1 MSFVRYYCI
10 ANLSDVFMKYLLLFL
25 LIFLPG
31 LIFNA
36 ASQDI
41 SSLKVGK
48 NRRHANAYLNLN
60 EAQQRTNE
68 SVNFEYTAIALKSKQ
83 QLDFS
88 EFAIVSEGDTIY
100 FNNEIHA
107 PEGSDFFYS
116 TLIHFNKLRTDIN
129 LLHPEGIEGV
139 NLVLING
146 SGGDKKDKNKAPNY
160 EALNNCELPNLVQ
173 QSEWRSGLQP
183 PNYNRSFTIVE
194 NMIVHHS
201 AYSNNITD
209 YVQAV
214 RDIYIL
220 HTQENG
226 WSDIGYNYLV
236 APDGTLFAG
245 RDPGD
250 GPQDQV
256 LGAHFC
262 GSNATT
268 MGVCLL
274 GNFEVQDA
282 TEETYNTL
290 KELLAWKGFKNNL
303 NADAQNPHPL
313 DPNLGVIAGHRD
325 GCNTACPGQFV
336 YNRLPQIRDEVAAQI
351 AQCNG
356 EEPDNPDEP
365 DEPDEP
371 EEPETPEPE
380 EPEIPLV
387 TYTVYPNPV
396 KSNYE
401 INFVMDE
408 VDQETLEKIF
418 IYDSYG
424 KKIKWEGILY
434 QQDQITIY
442 LPQSLKTGVYYLHVL
457 RHRAPVL
464 RKFVVL

>member
-1 MSFVRYYCI
+1 
-10 ANLSDVFMKYLLLFL
+10 MKYFLLLL
-25 LIFLPG
+25 LTSLPAFT
-31 LIFNA
+31 FNA
-36 ASQDI
+36 TSQDI
-41 SSLKVGK
+41 SGLRIGE
-48 NRRHANAYLNLN
+48 NERHAIAYLNLN
-60 EAQQRTNE
+60 DAQQRTSE
-68 SVNFEYTAIALKSKQ
+68 SVDFKYTAIALKSKES
-83 QLDFS
+83 LNFS
-88 EFAIVSEGDTIY
+88 EFAIVSEDDTIY

-116 TLIHFNKLRTDIN
+116 TLIHFDDLRTAIN

-139 NLVLING
+139 YLVLING
-146 SGGDKKDKNKAPNY
+146 SGGNKKEKNKEPDY
-160 EALNNCELPNLVQ
+160 EARNNCELPNLVE
-173 QSEWRSGLQP
+173 QSEWRSGLP
-183 PNYNRSFTIVE
+183 APNYERSFTTVE

-220 HTQENG
+220 HTQVNN

-256 LGAHFC
+256 MGAHFC
-262 GSNATT
+262 RSNGTT

-274 GNFEVQDA
+274 GNFEMQDA
-282 TEETYNTL
+282 TEEAYTTL
-290 KELLAWKGFKNNL
+290 KDLLAWKGFKDNL

-313 DPNLGVIAGHRD
+313 NPNLGVIAGHRD
-325 GCNTACPGQFV
+325 NNLESCITACPGQFV

-351 AQCNG
+351 TQCSG
-356 EEPDNPDEP
+356 EEPDN
-365 DEPDEP
+365 PDEP

-380 EPEIPLV
+380 EPGTPEPEEPEVPLI

-408 VDQETLEKIF
+408 VDQATLENILV
-418 IYDSYG
+418 YDSFG

-434 QQDQITIY
+434 QENRITIY
-442 LPQSLKTGVYYLHVL
+442 LPHSLKTGVYFLHVL
-457 RHRAPVL
+457 RDRTPLL